1 MTFNTNTIP
10 IGKGKANACV
20 IEIRAGAG
28 GDEAGLFAGEL
39 YRAYTRFAQIM
50 GWKFSELSAAE
61 GGLGEFKEVSL
72 EITSANPAETDLY
85 ELFKNESGV
94 HRVQRIPKTEKSGR
108 IHTSTVT
115 VAVLPGLTPVHLSI
129 DPKSIKFEAF
139 RSGGHGGQNVNKV
152 STAVR
157 LTHLPTGI
165 IVSCQ
170 QERSQFQNRERAM
183 GLLEGK
189 LYSMLVLQK
198 KGSIDELRREQV
210 GSGDRSEKIKTY
222 NFPQDRL
229 TDHRVNKSWH
239 NLEKIMNGE
248 MGKIFFPA

>member
-1 MTFNTNTIP
+1 MLNTPQKNDFNANTIP

-170 QERSQFQNRERAM
+170 QERSQFQN
-183 GLLEGK
+183 GK
-189 LYSMLVLQK
+189 GRWVFLRVTYSMLVHK
-198 KGSIDELRREQV
+198 KRGQLMNCAVNKSAETAV
-210 GSGDRSEKIKTY
+210 KNKTY
-222 NFPQDRL
+222 NFPK
-229 TDHRVNKSWH
+229 T
-239 NLEKIMNGE
+239 G
-248 MGKIFFPA
+248 

>member
-1 MTFNTNTIP
+1 MTFNTNTTP
-10 IGKGKANACV
+10 TGKANACI

-28 GDEAGLFAGEL
+28 GDEAGLFAGEI

-50 GWKFSELSAAE
+50 GWKFAEISATE
-61 GGLGEFKEVSL
+61 GGLGEFKEISL
-72 EITSANPAETDLY
+72 EITSANPSAPDLY

-115 VAVLPGLTPVHLSI
+115 VAVLPVVTPVHLSI
-129 DPKSIKFEAF
+129 DPKDIKFEAF

-157 LTHLPTGI
+157 ITHLPTGI
-165 IVSCQ
+165 VVSCQ

-183 GLLEGK
+183 NLLEGK
-189 LYSMLVLQK
+189 LYSMLVSQK
-198 KGSIDELRREQV
+198 KGSIDELRREQI

-229 TDHRVNKSWH
+229 TDHRINKSWH
-239 NLEKIMNGE
+239 NLEKILNGE
-248 MGKIFFPA
+248 MNKIFFSA

>member
-1 MTFNTNTIP
+1 MTYNTNAHPTS
-10 IGKGKANACV
+10 KANACV
-20 IEIRAGAG
+20 VEVRAGAG

-50 GWKFSELSAAE
+50 GWKFAELSATE
-61 GGLGEFKEVSL
+61 GGLGDIKEVSL
-72 EITSANPAETDLY
+72 EISSTNSFTPDLY

-115 VAVLPGLTPVHLSI
+115 VAVLPVVTPVHLNI
-129 DPKSIKFEAF
+129 DPKDIKFEAF

-157 LTHLPTGI
+157 LTHVPTGI

-189 LYSMLVLQK
+189 LYSMLVSQK
-198 KGSIDELRREQV
+198 KGSIDELRREQI
-210 GSGDRSEKIKTY
+210 GTGDRSEKIKTY

-239 NLEKIMNGE
+239 NLEKIMDGE
-248 MGKIFFPA
+248 MSKIFLAA

>member
-1 MTFNTNTIP
+1 MTFNTNTHST
-10 IGKGKANACV
+10 GKSNACV
-20 IEIRAGAG
+20 VEIRAGAG
-28 GDEAGLFAGEL
+28 GDEAGLFCGEL
-39 YRAYTRFAQIM
+39 YRSYTRFAQSRN
-50 GWKFSELSAAE
+50 WKVSELSRSE
-61 GGLGEFKEVSL
+61 GGLSHVKEVSF
-72 EITSANPAETDLY
+72 EIICTNSPSPDLY

-115 VAVLPGLTPVHLSI
+115 VAVLPVATPTHLSI
-129 DPKSIKFEAF
+129 DPKDIKFEAF

-189 LYSMLVLQK
+189 LYSMLVSQK
-198 KGSIDELRREQV
+198 KGSIDELRREQI
-210 GSGDRSEKIKTY
+210 GTGDRSEKIKTY

-229 TDHRVNKSWH
+229 TDHRINKSWH
-239 NLEKIMNGE
+239 NLERIMDGE
-248 MGKIFFPA
+248 MDRVLLE

>member
-1 MTFNTNTIP
+1 MTFNTNTHP
-10 IGKGKANACV
+10 TGKSNACV
-20 IEIRAGAG
+20 IEIRSGAG

-39 YRAYTRFAQIM
+39 YRAYTRFTQIM
-50 GWKFSELSAAE
+50 GWKFGEISGDS

-72 EITSANPAETDLY
+72 EITSANPAAPDLY

-115 VAVLPGLTPVHLSI
+115 VAVLPVVAPVHLNI

-157 LTHLPTGI
+157 LTHIPTGI

-189 LYSMLVLQK
+189 LYSMLVSQK
-198 KGSIDELRREQV
+198 KGSIDELRREQI
-210 GSGDRSEKIKTY
+210 GTGDRSEKIKTY

-229 TDHRVNKSWH
+229 TDHRINKSWH
-239 NLEKIMNGE
+239 NLEKIMDGE
-248 MGKIFFPA
+248 MSKIFFSA

>member
-1 MTFNTNTIP
+1 MTFNTNTHP
-10 IGKGKANACV
+10 TGKSNACV

-39 YRAYTRFAQIM
+39 YRSYTRFAQSRN
-50 GWKFSELSAAE
+50 WKVSELSRSE
-61 GGLGEFKEVSL
+61 GGLSHVKEVSF
-72 EITSANPAETDLY
+72 EIICTNSPSPDLY

-115 VAVLPGLTPVHLSI
+115 VAVLPVATPTHLSI
-129 DPKSIKFEAF
+129 DPKDIKFEAF

-189 LYSMLVLQK
+189 LYSMLVSQK
-198 KGSIDELRREQV
+198 KGSIDELRREQI
-210 GSGDRSEKIKTY
+210 GTGDRSEKIKTY

-229 TDHRVNKSWH
+229 TDHRINKSWH
-239 NLEKIMNGE
+239 NLERIMDGE
-248 MGKIFFPA
+248 MDRVLLE